1 MINKLEKTAAP
12 EDVIKLATVCADEAE
27 SAELTQNDTYAN
39 ASLCARIKA
48 ASERT
53 ALAAP
58 AKKDATEAAAR
69 AAADIA
75 NLKAEE
81 AAAERS
87 KLGEAVMSCT
97 TQIPT
102 QIIIW
107 RYLYRWWTWH
117 SALPMNQL

>member
-58 AKKDATEAAAR
+58 AKKR
-69 AAADIA
+69 I
-75 NLKAEE
+75 
-81 AAAERS
+81 
-87 KLGEAVMSCT
+87 
-97 TQIPT
+97 
-102 QIIIW
+102 
-107 RYLYRWWTWH
+107 
-117 SALPMNQL
+117 